1 MTSTFIGYILLGI
14 AGVLILVGN
23 VLINRMT
30 SLQA

>member
-14 AGVLILVGN
+14 AALLIIIGN

>member
-1 MTSTFIGYILLGI
+1 MTSTLIGYILLGI
-14 AGVLILVGN
+14 AGLLILVGN